1 MNNSNHISAYA
12 MVSELTS
19 ALPKRSREVIV
30 SRFGLKD
37 GKKKTLEAI
46 GNGFGITR
54 ERVRQIEADGLE
66 ALRKPEAMGRIAGQ
80 SEAVKAYFA
89 EHGGLRREE
98 RLLEELAARFGGN
111 TPQERAAATLIMTLV
126 GSYERRREDDDFYTL
141 WYAASEKVSK
151 ARRAIELLS
160 QTFTQERRTILDDEL
175 QDRASKVAA
184 GMGDATSVAVLAYVD
199 ASKAVELNPF
209 GEWGLAR
216 WAEVKPRGV
225 KDKAYLIFK
234 RETKPLHFREV
245 AEKINETIAK
255 KRPAHPQTVHNE
267 LIKDKRFVLVGRGT
281 YALAEWGY
289 QPGTV
294 REVLLAVLRENGRP
308 MTKDELLAEVL
319 KRRFVKENTVLLN
332 LQHRSFFVR
341 TGEGKYAV
349 KAA

>member
-1 MNNSNHISAYA
+1 MNNASLHATVGEL
-12 MVSELTS
+12 VSG
-19 ALPKRSREVIV
+19 LPKRTRDVITG
-30 SRFGLKD
+30 RFGLKD

-46 GNGFGITR
+46 GDGFGITR
-54 ERVRQIEADGLE
+54 ERVRQIEADGLA
-66 ALRKPEAMGRIAGQ
+66 ALRKPEAMATLAGYLTAIRQ
-80 SEAVKAYFA
+80 IVGDY
-89 EHGGLRREE
+89 GNLRREDQ
-98 RLLEELAARFGGN
+98 LLGEVAQMFGTD
-111 TPQERAAATLIMTLV
+111 TPQERAAATLTLV
-126 GSYERRREDDDFYTL
+126 LAGDSARQREDEQFYTMWHANAEAL
-141 WYAASEKVSK
+141 LTAGRALSLLTDTFASD
-151 ARRAIELLS
+151 
-160 QTFTQERRTILDDEL
+160 RRTVSDDEL
-175 QDRASKVAA
+175 AGRAREVAQA
-184 GMGDATSVAVLAYVD
+184 MGTVTPKAVLSYVD
-199 ASKAVELNPF
+199 ASRLIEQNPF
-209 GEWGLAR
+209 GEWGPAH
-216 WAEVKPRGV
+216 WPEVKPRGV

-234 RETKPLHFREV
+234 REAKPLHFREV

-294 REVLLAVLRENGRP
+294 REVLLAVLREQGRP

-349 KAA
+349 KTA

>member
-1 MNNSNHISAYA
+1 MNNASLHATVGEL
-12 MVSELTS
+12 VSG
-19 ALPKRSREVIV
+19 LPKRTRDVITG
-30 SRFGLKD
+30 RFGLKD

-46 GNGFGITR
+46 GDGFGITR
-54 ERVRQIEADGLE
+54 ERVRQIEADGLT
-66 ALRKPEAMGRIAGQ
+66 ALRKPEAMAKLVSYLTAIRQIVGDSGN
-80 SEAVKAYFA
+80 
-89 EHGGLRREE
+89 LRREDQ
-98 RLLEELAARFGGN
+98 LLGEVAQMFGTD
-111 TPQERAAATLIMTLV
+111 TPQERAAATLALTLA
-126 GSYERRREDDDFYTL
+126 GDSARQREDEQFYTI
-141 WYAASEKVSK
+141 WYANAEALLT
-151 ARRAIELLS
+151 ARRALSLLTD
-160 QTFTQERRTILDDEL
+160 TFVSDRRTVSDDEL
-175 QDRASKVAA
+175 AGRAREVAQA
-184 GMGDATSVAVLAYVD
+184 MGSVTPQAVLSYVD
-199 ASKAVELNPF
+199 ASRLVEQNPF
-209 GEWGLAR
+209 GEWGPAH
-216 WAEVKPRGV
+216 WPEVKPRGV

-234 RETKPLHFREV
+234 REAKPLHFRKV

-294 REVLLAVLRENGRP
+294 REVLLAVLREQGRP

-349 KAA
+349 KTA